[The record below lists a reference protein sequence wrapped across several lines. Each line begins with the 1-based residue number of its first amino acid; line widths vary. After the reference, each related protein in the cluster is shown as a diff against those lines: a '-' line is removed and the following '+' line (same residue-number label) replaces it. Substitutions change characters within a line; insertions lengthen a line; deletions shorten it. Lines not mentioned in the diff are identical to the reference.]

1 LDLWRRDAIVRT
13 AADPNRHID
22 KLLRGMKFVITQAQA
37 VIVQPGKENPRMF
50 TVAVF
55 GSSGPS
61 SALSFAPSESPANA
75 TSPLAQARSSPASYV
90 APVSGPKISMCL
102 ENHDHC
108 HCELAFFYRSANA
121 DRNSASQANDPM
133 RPPACQRRTAQAQR
147 LKQNQ
152 CAESSI

>member
-75 TSPLAQARSSPASYV
+75 TSHFGAGKIISCILRRAGVRSENFH
-90 APVSGPKISMCL
+90 VSGKS
-102 ENHDHC
+102 
-108 HCELAFFYRSANA
+108 
-121 DRNSASQANDPM
+121 
-133 RPPACQRRTAQAQR
+133 
-147 LKQNQ
+147 
-152 CAESSI
+152 